1 MVEIDNKTAQFFR
14 RAHRYP
20 IPKLAQETESP
31 MLEPTWVPTGLALAK
46 PFPSDRLTEDDN
58 DTAGPRG
65 GDGTSSR
72 PPRKGPN
79 NTKGRTRPTRPGTPR
94 TLVKPKGPQ
103 TLALTRLSRCLAV
116 PSTCQN
122 KVATSAENAAW
133 RQWPTAGWPA
143 CGKPKLRSQNFKKH

>member
-1 MVEIDNKTAQFFR
+1 MVEIDNETAQFFR

-46 PFPSDRLTEDDN
+46 PFPSDRLTKEDN

-103 TLALTRLSRCLAV
+103 TL
-116 PSTCQN
+116 STYKVVSLYQVLHQN
-122 KVATSAENAAW
+122 KVTTSAENVVW

-143 CGKPKLRSQNFKKH
+143 CGNRTLYSQNFEN